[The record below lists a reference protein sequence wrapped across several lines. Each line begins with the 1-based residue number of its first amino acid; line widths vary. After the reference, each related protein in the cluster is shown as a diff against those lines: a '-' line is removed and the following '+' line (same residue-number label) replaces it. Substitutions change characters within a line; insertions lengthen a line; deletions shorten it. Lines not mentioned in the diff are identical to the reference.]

1 MNYVIPING
10 SSPAFI
16 YYFAKGFLNFAENN
30 NIEKEKAL
38 KLFCNSLIGSAKM
51 MLNSNKDVDELI
63 KEVTSK
69 KGTTEKGLEALKQ
82 NDFLKILEKTCEE
95 TAKRAFELSK

>member
-1 MNYVIPING
+1 
-10 SSPAFI
+10 
-16 YYFAKGFLNFAENN
+16 
-30 NIEKEKAL
+30 
-38 KLFCNSLIGSAKM
+38 M
-51 MLNSNKDVDELI
+51 MLNSNKNVDELI

-69 KGTTEKGLEALKQ
+69 KGTTEKGLEVLKQ